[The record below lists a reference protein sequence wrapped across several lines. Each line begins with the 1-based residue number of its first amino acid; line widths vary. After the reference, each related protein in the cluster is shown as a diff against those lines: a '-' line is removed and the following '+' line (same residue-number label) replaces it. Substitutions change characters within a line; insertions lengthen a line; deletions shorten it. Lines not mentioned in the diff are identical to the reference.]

1 MREYKGQKFQVLGFP
16 CNQFGLQEPG
26 DNYTEIMNSL
36 FYVRPGSK
44 TGTKA
49 TIGEPLEPV
58 GDGFK
63 PHFQLFQKT
72 NVNGENSTYHT
83 GADYPVVNKNHTT
96 EDPIFTYLKSRCA
109 APRKYFDPTY
119 ELIYEPKKANDI
131 RWNFEKFLID
141 QNGKPVQR
149 YAPEVDPARISP
161 HIKQL
166 LKSGPIPDPPTW
178 EPPPPPT
185 WY

>member
-1 MREYKGQKFQVLGFP
+1 VSEYGGQDFEVLGFP
-16 CNQFGLQEPG
+16 CNQFGFQEPG
-26 DNYTEIMNSL
+26 ANGTEIHSSL
-36 FYVRPGSK
+36 LNVRPGK
-44 TGTKA
+44 
-49 TIGEPLEPV
+49 
-58 GDGFK
+58 GFT
-63 PHFQLFQKT
+63 PYFPLFQKT
-72 NVNGENSTYHT
+72 NVNGEKTDAYGDNYDT
-83 GADYPVVNKNHTT
+83 GARYAVVNETHTN

-109 APRKYFDPTY
+109 APREYFDPTY
-119 ELIYEPKKANDI
+119 ELMYEPKKSRDI

-141 QNGKPVQR
+141 QDGKPVQR